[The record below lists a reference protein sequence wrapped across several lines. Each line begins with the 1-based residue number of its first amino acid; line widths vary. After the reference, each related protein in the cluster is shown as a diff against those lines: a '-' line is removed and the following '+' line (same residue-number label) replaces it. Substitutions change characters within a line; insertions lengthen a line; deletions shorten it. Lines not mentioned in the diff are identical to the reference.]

1 MTRVKKKW
9 DFWEHLL
16 YSQDI
21 ERHEAETDHGIAE
34 ELCDHIAASIQWM
47 EEGLGF
53 DAAEMFS
60 KRVAEKSDDFPA
72 IIRKYREK
80 LGEAIAQARETEP

>member
-9 DFWEHLL
+9 DYWEHLL

-21 ERHEAETDHGIAE
+21 ERHEAETDHEIAE
-34 ELCDHIAASIQWM
+34 EICDHIAASIQWL

-60 KRVAEKSDDFPA
+60 KRVDEKGPDFLA
-72 IIRKYREK
+72 IIKKYRSK
-80 LGEAIAQARETEP
+80 LGDAIEKAREVEP